1 METGIGKD
9 IYGPEYIITVQD
21 SKIGMRGF
29 LVIDNTVLG
38 PGKGGIRMTPNV
50 TAEEVFRL
58 ARTMTWKNALAGIPF
73 GGAKAGI
80 VWTGGS
86 DALKKTFIT
95 SFARAIS
102 PFIPSRYIGGPDV
115 GTGEREMAWIA
126 RELKEW
132 NAVTGKPA
140 DFCMNPVRNRVS
152 NGVKRRRKKKCG
164 LPHELGS
171 TGFGVARAARIAAR
185 TLGINITGATVAIEG
200 YGNVGSFALRHLE
213 NMGAKIIAV
222 SNRDC
227 VVYNERGIDGA
238 RLAAIKKKTGSIKNY
253 EPAEKLPHKEIF
265 GLSVDILIPAAV
277 TDVINES
284 NKNAIRAKI
293 IVEAANIPMSEAIED
308 ELTKKG
314 ILIVPDFIA
323 NAGGVISSWAEYK
336 GMNAKDMFRVVEKK
350 VSRSTKTILDR
361 ATRMRENPRVSTR
374 RTAEK
379 IVERAMKKRART
391 FHI

>member
-1 METGIGKD
+1 METEVKKD
-9 IYGPEYIITVQD
+9 IYGPECVLTVED
-21 SKIGMRGF
+21 PKIGMRGF
-29 LVIDNTVLG
+29 LVIDNTALG
-38 PGKGGIRMTPNV
+38 PGKGGIRMTPDV
-50 TAEEVFRL
+50 TREEVFRL

-115 GTGEREMAWIA
+115 NTGEREMAWIA
-126 RELKEW
+126 RELREW
-132 NAVTGKPA
+132 SAVTGKPA
-140 DFCMNPVRNRVS
+140 RFCTKER
-152 NGVKRRRKKKCG
+152 GKKKCG

-171 TGFGVARAARIAAR
+171 TGFGVAHSARIAAR
-185 TLGINITGATVAIEG
+185 TLGIDIAGATVAIEG

-227 VVYNERGIDGA
+227 VVYNEQGIDGA

-308 ELTKKG
+308 ELSKKG
-314 ILIVPDFIA
+314 ILIVPDFVA

-336 GMNAKDMFRVVEKK
+336 GINAKDMFRVVEKK

>member
-140 DFCMNPVRNRVS
+140 DFCT
-152 NGVKRRRKKKCG
+152 KRRGKKKCG

-185 TLGINITGATVAIEG
+185 TLVINITGATVAIEG
-200 YGNVGSFALRHLE
+200 YGNVGSFALRYLE

-265 GLSVDILIPAAV
+265 GLAVDILIPAAV

-284 NKNAIRAKI
+284 NKNAVRAKI
-293 IVEAANIPMSEAIED
+293 IVEGANIPMSEAIED

-350 VSRSTKTILDR
+350 VSRSTETVLARSTKTGESPRR
-361 ATRMRENPRVSTR
+361 AALAI
-374 RTAEK
+374 AEG
-379 IVERAMKKRART
+379 IVEHATAKRKQI
-391 FHI
+391 F

>member
-1 METGIGKD
+1 METEVKKD
-9 IYGPEYIITVQD
+9 IYGPECVLTVED
-21 SKIGMRGF
+21 PKIGMRGF
-29 LVIDNTVLG
+29 LVIDNTALG
-38 PGKGGIRMTPNV
+38 PGKGGIRMTPDV
-50 TAEEVFRL
+50 TREEVFRL

-86 DALKKTFIT
+86 DALKKAFVT
-95 SFARAIS
+95 SFARAVS

-126 RELKEW
+126 RELREW
-132 NAVTGKPA
+132 SAVTGKPA
-140 DFCMNPVRNRVS
+140 RFCTKER
-152 NGVKRRRKKKCG
+152 GKKKCG

-200 YGNVGSFALRHLE
+200 YGNVGSFALRYLE

-265 GLSVDILIPAAV
+265 GLAVDILIPAAV

-284 NKNAIRAKI
+284 NKNAVRAKI
-293 IVEAANIPMSEAIED
+293 IVEGANIPMSEAIED

-350 VSRSTKTILDR
+350 VSRSTETVLARSTKTGESPRR
-361 ATRMRENPRVSTR
+361 AALAI
-374 RTAEK
+374 AEG
-379 IVERAMKKRART
+379 IVEHATAKRKQI
-391 FHI
+391 F

>member
-1 METGIGKD
+1 METEIRKD
-9 IYGPEYIITVQD
+9 IYGPECVLTIRD
-21 SKIGMRGF
+21 PKIGMKGF
-29 LVIDNTVLG
+29 LVIDNTALG

-132 NAVTGKPA
+132 SAVTGKPA
-140 DFCMNPVRNRVS
+140 RFCTKER
-152 NGVKRRRKKKCG
+152 GKKKCG

-171 TGFGVARAARIAAR
+171 TGFGVAHSARIAAR
-185 TLGINITGATVAIEG
+185 TLGIDIRGARVAIEG
-200 YGNVGSFALRHLE
+200 YGNVGSFTLTHLQM
-213 NMGAKIIAV
+213 MGAKIVAV

-227 VVYNERGIDGA
+227 VLYNERGIDGA

-253 EPAEKLPHKEIF
+253 EPAQKLPHKEIF
-265 GLSVDILIPAAV
+265 GLPVDILIPAAV
-277 TDVINES
+277 SDVIDES
-284 NKNAIRAKI
+284 NKSEVRAKI

-308 ELTKKG
+308 ELAKKG
-314 ILIVPDFIA
+314 ILIVPDFVA
-323 NAGGVISSWAEYK
+323 NAGGVISSWAESK
-336 GMNAKDMFRVVEKK
+336 GIGAKNMFRAVEEKI
-350 VSRSTKTILDR
+350 SRSTETVLDN
-361 ATRMRENPRVSTR
+361 ALCMRENPRVSAR
-374 RTAEK
+374 KAAEK
-379 IVERAMKKRART
+379 IVERAIKNRT
-391 FHI
+391 HTFT

>member
-1 METGIGKD
+1 MGTEIGKD
-9 IYGPEYIITVQD
+9 IYGPEYVITVQD

-38 PGKGGIRMTPNV
+38 PGKGGIRMTPDV

-80 VWTGGS
+80 VWTGGA
-86 DALKKTFIT
+86 DALKKAFIT

-115 GTGEREMAWIA
+115 NTGEREMAWIA
-126 RELKEW
+126 RELKNW

-140 DFCMNPVRNRVS
+140 DFCMNPVRNSVS
-152 NGVKRRRKKKCG
+152 NGMKRRGKKKCG

-171 TGFGVARAARIAAR
+171 TGFGIACATRIAARIAGIDIAGAR
-185 TLGINITGATVAIEG
+185 IAIEG
-200 YGNVGSFALRHLE
+200 YGNVGSFALTHLQT
-213 NMGAKIIAV
+213 MGAKIIAV
-222 SNRDC
+222 SNRDY
-227 VVYNERGIDGA
+227 VVYNEQGIDGA
-238 RLAAIKKKTGSIKNY
+238 RLAAIRKKTGSIKNY
-253 EPAEKLPHKEIF
+253 EPAEKLPQKEIF

-293 IVEAANIPMSEAIED
+293 IVEGANIPMSEAIED
-308 ELTKKG
+308 ELAKKG
-314 ILIVPDFIA
+314 ILIVPDFVA
-323 NAGGVISSWAEYK
+323 NAGGVISSWAESK
-336 GMNAKDMFRVVEKK
+336 GIGAKNMFRVVEEKISRSTET
-350 VSRSTKTILDR
+350 VLARSTKTGESPRR
-361 ATRMRENPRVSTR
+361 AALAI
-374 RTAEK
+374 AEG
-379 IVERAMKKRART
+379 IVERARAKRKQI
-391 FHI
+391 F

>member
-1 METGIGKD
+1 MGTGIEKD

-58 ARTMTWKNALAGIPF
+58 ARTMTWKNALAQIPF

-86 DALKKTFIT
+86 DALKKAFVT

-140 DFCMNPVRNRVS
+140 DFCT
-152 NGVKRRRKKKCG
+152 KRRGKKKCG

-200 YGNVGSFALRHLE
+200 YGNVGSFALRYLE

-265 GLSVDILIPAAV
+265 GLAVDILIPAAV

-284 NKNAIRAKI
+284 NKNAVRAKI
-293 IVEAANIPMSEAIED
+293 IVEGANIPMSEAIED

-350 VSRSTKTILDR
+350 VSRSTETVLARSTKTGESPRR
-361 ATRMRENPRVSTR
+361 AALAI
-374 RTAEK
+374 AEG
-379 IVERAMKKRART
+379 IVEHATAKRKQI
-391 FHI
+391 F

>member
-1 METGIGKD
+1 
-9 IYGPEYIITVQD
+9 
-21 SKIGMRGF
+21 
-29 LVIDNTVLG
+29 
-38 PGKGGIRMTPNV
+38 
-50 TAEEVFRL
+50 
-58 ARTMTWKNALAGIPF
+58 
-73 GGAKAGI
+73 
-80 VWTGGS
+80 
-86 DALKKTFIT
+86 
-95 SFARAIS
+95 
-102 PFIPSRYIGGPDV
+102 
-115 GTGEREMAWIA
+115 
-126 RELKEW
+126 
-132 NAVTGKPA
+132 
-140 DFCMNPVRNRVS
+140 MNPVRNRVS
-152 NGVKRRRKKKCG
+152 NGVKRRGKKKCG

-171 TGFGVARAARIAAR
+171 TGFGVAHSARIAAR

-227 VVYNERGIDGA
+227 VVYNEQGIDGA

-308 ELTKKG
+308 ELSKKG
-314 ILIVPDFIA
+314 ILIVPDFVA

-336 GMNAKDMFRVVEKK
+336 GINAKDMFRVVEKK

>member
-1 METGIGKD
+1 METAIEGDK
-9 IYGPEYIITVQD
+9 YGPEYVVTVRD
-21 SKIGMRGF
+21 PKIGMKGF
-29 LVIDNTVLG
+29 LVIDNTALG
-38 PGKGGIRMTPNV
+38 PGKGGIRMTPDV

-86 DALKKTFIT
+86 DTLKKAFVT

-140 DFCMNPVRNRVS
+140 RFCTK
-152 NGVKRRRKKKCG
+152 KRGKKKCG

-171 TGFGVARAARIAAR
+171 TGFGVAHATRIAAH
-185 TLGINITGATVAIEG
+185 TLGIDIAGATIAIEG
-200 YGNVGSFALRHLE
+200 YGNVGSFALQHLQR
-213 NMGAKIIAV
+213 MGAKIVAV
-222 SNRDC
+222 SNRDYLL
-227 VVYNERGIDGA
+227 YNEQGIDAA
-238 RLAAIKKKTGSIKNY
+238 RLAAVKKKTGSIKNY
-253 EPAEKLPHKEIF
+253 EPAEKFPHKEIF
-265 GLSVDILIPAAV
+265 GLAVDILIPAAI
-277 TDVINES
+277 TDAVHKS
-284 NKNAIRAKI
+284 NKNAVRAKI

-314 ILIVPDFIA
+314 ILIVPDFVA

-336 GMNAKDMFRVVEKK
+336 GMNAKNMFRVVEKK

-361 ATRMRENPRVSTR
+361 ATRMRENPRVSAR
-374 RTAEK
+374 KAAEK
-379 IVERAMKKRART
+379 IVERAMKRRART

>member
-1 METGIGKD
+1 METEVKKD
-9 IYGPEYIITVQD
+9 IYGPECVLTVED
-21 SKIGMRGF
+21 PKIGMRGF
-29 LVIDNTVLG
+29 LVIDNTALG
-38 PGKGGIRMTPNV
+38 PGKGGIRMTPDV
-50 TAEEVFRL
+50 TREEVFRL

-86 DALKKTFIT
+86 DALKKAFVT
-95 SFARAIS
+95 SFARAVS

-126 RELKEW
+126 RELREW
-132 NAVTGKPA
+132 SAVTGKPA
-140 DFCMNPVRNRVS
+140 RFCTKER
-152 NGVKRRRKKKCG
+152 GKKKCG

-171 TGFGVARAARIAAR
+171 TGFGVAHSARIAAR

-200 YGNVGSFALRHLE
+200 YGNVGSFALQHLQR
-213 NMGAKIIAV
+213 MGAKIVAV

-227 VVYNERGIDGA
+227 VLYNERGIDGA
-238 RLAAIKKKTGSIKNY
+238 RLAAIRKKTGSIKEY

-308 ELTKKG
+308 ELSKKG
-314 ILIVPDFIA
+314 ILIIPDFVA
-323 NAGGVISSWAEYK
+323 NAGGVISSWAESK
-336 GMNAKDMFRVVEKK
+336 GIGAKNMFRVVEEKI
-350 VSRSTKTILDR
+350 SRSTETVLDN
-361 ATRMRENPRVSTR
+361 ALCMRENPRVSAR
-374 RTAEK
+374 KAAEK
-379 IVERAMKKRART
+379 IVERAIKNRT
-391 FHI
+391 HTFT

>member
-171 TGFGVARAARIAAR
+171 TGFGVAHSARIAAR

-200 YGNVGSFALRHLE
+200 YGNVGSFALQHLQR
-213 NMGAKIIAV
+213 MGAKIVAV

-227 VVYNERGIDGA
+227 VLYNERGIDGA
-238 RLAAIKKKTGSIKNY
+238 RLAAIRKKTGSIKEY

-265 GLSVDILIPAAV
+265 GLSVDILIPAAI

-293 IVEAANIPMSEAIED
+293 IVEGANIPMSEAIED
-308 ELTKKG
+308 ELSKKG
-314 ILIVPDFIA
+314 ILIIPDFVA
-323 NAGGVISSWAEYK
+323 NAGGVISSWAESK
-336 GMNAKDMFRVVEKK
+336 GIGAKNMFRVVEEKI
-350 VSRSTKTILDR
+350 SRSTETVLDN
-361 ATRMRENPRVSTR
+361 ALCMRENPRVSAR
-374 RTAEK
+374 KAAEK
-379 IVERAMKKRART
+379 IVERAIKNRT
-391 FHI
+391 HTFT